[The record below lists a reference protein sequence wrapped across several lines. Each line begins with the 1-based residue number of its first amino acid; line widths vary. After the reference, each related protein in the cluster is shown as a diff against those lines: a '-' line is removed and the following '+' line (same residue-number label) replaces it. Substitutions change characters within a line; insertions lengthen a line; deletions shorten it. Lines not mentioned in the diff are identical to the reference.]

1 MMTTL
6 LCIFYQKSSSH
17 YLQQHATYLKIDIH
31 FCREK
36 NVHRTHKTKNHN
48 VAYQKTWKLSILWRL
63 HQGTYIIGS
72 ILVHYQNWIN
82 LNQKWGMIFFPILI
96 LDVYFSIALFYAF
109 SSIFWW
115 SVVLLL
121 LLPYWHVIYKRYR
134 KLRPRPTNCS
144 YDAHNVTLYPTD
156 QAPNGP

>member
-82 LNQKWGMIFFPILI
+82 LNQKWGMIFFPFYYWMCIL
-96 LDVYFSIALFYAF
+96 
-109 SSIFWW
+109 
-115 SVVLLL
+115 VLLCFML
-121 LLPYWHVIYKRYR
+121 FLPF
-134 KLRPRPTNCS
+134 S
-144 YDAHNVTLYPTD
+144 D
-156 QAPNGP
+156 GPLCYCCCCLIGMWFISDIGN